1 MNFYANRIVIGI
13 HLLSSWW
20 EGLSVSHIQANM
32 AGSVWKILVDVGEQV
47 AEGQDVVIL
56 ESMKMEIP
64 IGAEENGVIKRINVN
79 EGDFVNE
86 GDVLVEYE

>member
-1 MNFYANRIVIGI
+1 M
-13 HLLSSWW
+13 
-20 EGLSVSHIQANM
+20 SHIQANM
-32 AGSVWKILVDVGEQV
+32 AGSVWKILVKVGEDV

-64 IGAEENGVIKRINVN
+64 ISAEESGLIKRINVN